1 MAAKKAF
8 NKTRAEMKKEEDSLA
23 AVSDFMTEDDIDTNT
38 AEPTVAEEAPK
49 KPAKKTAKEPEA
61 KTKKK
66 ETSVK
71 SQEKEPEPKKEASK
85 TESDPEPAVKEEKVK
100 LAKKTTIDV
109 PGGVYI
115 PPLTVRSHDDK
126 FSVTTILR
134 LTEGTNENIK
144 ELAGKIKRSY
154 NHVINMILEAYFDA
168 LEENN
173 E

>member
-8 NKTRAEMKKEEDSLA
+8 NKTRAEMKKEEDNLA
-23 AVSDFMTEDDIDTNT
+23 AVSDFITGDDNDESVE
-38 AEPTVAEEAPK
+38 AAAVEEVTK
-49 KPAKKTAKEPEA
+49 KPAKKNVKDSEA
-61 KTKKK
+61 KTKKQ
-66 ETSVK
+66 ETAAK
-71 SQEKEPEPKKEASK
+71 SQPKSKPPKTEPEPK
-85 TESDPEPAVKEEKVK
+85 VEEVKVK
-100 LAKKTTIDV
+100 PVPRTTIDV

-126 FSVTTILR
+126 LAVTTILR
-134 LTEGTNENIK
+134 LTEGTNANIK
-144 ELAGKIKRSY
+144 ELSGKIKRSY